1 MERDPASSPGTGAL
15 VVLGPTV
22 ATPSKVPPMVRRSTW
37 KPVSLV
43 ELSVQVRSISL
54 VDTAVACRL
63 DGALT
68 GPPPPPPESLSW
80 MVSVDLLRAASS
92 EAPPVGLDRV
102 SRTVSPGPGVG
113 ALRL

>member
-1 MERDPASSPGTGAL
+1 
-15 VVLGPTV
+15 
-22 ATPSKVPPMVRRSTW
+22 MVRRSTW

-68 GPPPPPPESLSW
+68 GPPPPPPESSSW
-80 MVSVDLLRAASS
+80 MVSVELLRAASR
-92 EAPPVGLDRV
+92 EAPPVELERLSRIVSLGSGLVSLTIATVKDLSELSLSPQERV
-102 SRTVSPGPGVG
+102 PVTEV
-113 ALRL
+113 